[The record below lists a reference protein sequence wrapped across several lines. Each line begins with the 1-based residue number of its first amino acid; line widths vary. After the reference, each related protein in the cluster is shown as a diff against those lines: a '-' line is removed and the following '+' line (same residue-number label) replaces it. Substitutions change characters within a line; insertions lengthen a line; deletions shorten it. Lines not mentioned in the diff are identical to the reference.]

1 MREGS
6 RALRLTVLVG
16 ESDQFHHRPVYAEI
30 VRRARDAGLAG
41 ASVFRGLEGFGR
53 FHKIHTSRILSL
65 SEELPLSIVII
76 DEEEKIRAFLPLLDE
91 VVTEGV
97 AVVDEVE
104 VVRHFGDVTAEP
116 T

>member
-16 ESDQFHHRPVYAEI
+16 ESDQFRHRPVYAEI

-91 VVTEGV
+91 VVSEGV

-104 VVRHFGDVTAEP
+104 VVRHFGDVAQEP